1 MRQRF
6 KRGQTILQIDGAGH
20 CGTITWRAT
29 ADPKLVAVR
38 YCSDYQTF
46 DWVDADKTINCPR
59 EIDTCDIC
67 TKTLA
72 TRTLAIRTLANR
84 NHVH

>member
-29 ADPKLVAVR
+29 ADPKRVAVC

-46 DWVDADKTINCPR
+46 DWVNADKTINCPR
-59 EIDTCDIC
+59 EF
-67 TKTLA
+67 KFGVAQRLSGY
-72 TRTLAIRTLANR
+72 LLW
-84 NHVH
+84 VM